1 MEKRV
6 FKRKALADAT
16 GLSSETIR
24 FYEQKGLLTPQRDS
38 NGYRLYSEQDLQ
50 RINFIN
56 HAKGLGFSLTEVKGL
71 LDISPTDKE
80 QARSKV
86 DLKIAELT
94 TKIDELSA
102 MRSLLQKLSDTCVR
116 SCVTDHLEC
125 PILEY
130 MNEVDTYKE

>member
-1 MEKRV
+1 MQKRV

-16 GLSSETIR
+16 GLNSETIR
-24 FYEQKGLLTPQRDS
+24 FYEQKGLLNPQRDS

-56 HAKGLGFSLTEVKGL
+56 HAKGLGFSLMEVKEL

-80 QARSKV
+80 RARTKV

-94 TKIDELSA
+94 SKIDELSA
-102 MRSLLQKLSDTCVR
+102 MRNLLQKLSDTCVN
-116 SCVTDHLEC
+116 SCITNHLEC
-125 PILEY
+125 PIIEY
-130 MNEVDTYKE
+130 MNEVDEHKE